1 MIWIY
6 LHSNPCHLFFFSV
19 CLRRMRIGL
28 LIIDHDIQSISRK
41 TSSQSACKAD
51 VSLSEATM
59 PECLMV
65 HMEYKKHALTIV
77 VPIRQWRCGLDW
89 VQHSFPFKDCTGK
102 TTFCATTIVEVTLS
116 SNECWIQIF
125 FRFIILITVQDQVC
139 FIWRSGWIINAVL
152 WSGNTR
158 SYDSTLGKALF
169 CFLSATAFR
178 TSSNPWKKNDMTSYR
193 KTRIA
198 DLHSIKRNSRFLRHS
213 DFTVVKSILHPL
225 WSYSWFDLQWNKK
238 YFWTSPLQISC
249 GVKNLI
255 ALLGFY
261 TEMLPG
267 GLEKLL
273 NIVLDP
279 IILCKAKLPAST
291 LQWSIYWRNAHCPIC
306 H

>member
-1 MIWIY
+1 
-6 LHSNPCHLFFFSV
+6 
-19 CLRRMRIGL
+19 MRIVL
-28 LIIDHDIQSISRK
+28 LTIDHDIQSISRK

-51 VSLSEATM
+51 VSLSEAIM

-77 VPIRQWRCGLDW
+77 VPIRQGRCGLDC
-89 VQHSFPFKDCTGK
+89 VQHSFPFKDCSGK
-102 TTFCATTIVEVTLS
+102 TTYRATTIGEVTLS
-116 SNECWIQIF
+116 ITQCWIQIF
-125 FRFIILITVQDQVC
+125 FRVIILITVQDQVC
-139 FIWRSGWIINAVL
+139 FIWRSGCSL

-169 CFLSATAFR
+169 CFPSVTAFR

-238 YFWTSPLQISC
+238 VFLNQPATDFLWSQELDCTV
-249 GVKNLI
+249 G
-255 ALLGFY
+255 LLH
-261 TEMLPG
+261 
-267 GLEKLL
+267 
-273 NIVLDP
+273 
-279 IILCKAKLPAST
+279 
-291 LQWSIYWRNAHCPIC
+291 RNASWRIGKAFKHRIRPHNSLRGKAARSNPAVESILT
-306 H
+306 